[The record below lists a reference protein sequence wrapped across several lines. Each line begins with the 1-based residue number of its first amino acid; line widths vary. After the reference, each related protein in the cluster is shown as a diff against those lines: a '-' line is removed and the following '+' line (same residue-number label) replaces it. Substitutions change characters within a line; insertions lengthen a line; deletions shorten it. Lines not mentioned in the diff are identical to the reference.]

1 MDGGP
6 ASPRGQSAELLE
18 LRAKV
23 LASLKEQGFKVNPHI
38 RPKKDAKSTLRRVH
52 RLKRLEQLKAHRKF
66 LEENLPNARET
77 RIDGADIRPEEIKLG
92 LREVKPDSKL
102 GNLFLWWNLIW
113 WSLPYEHHIGRYM
126 RFVIWD
132 VAHDAPF
139 GLLGLQ
145 SPFLRSGV
153 RDDFLG
159 LDDGSVDYWIN
170 QSLNA
175 NRVGALPP
183 YIILL
188 GSRMVEM
195 TLTANEVRAA
205 YASKYT
211 SRTLMEN
218 RRIPSRLLFTTTT
231 SAFGRG
237 SIYERLRYKNQRLNR
252 FIGYTS
258 GAGTF
263 HLPNELYLGLLNV
276 LKEKGLDVRRGYG
289 TGPSRK
295 LRLIRR
301 GMQIVG
307 LPDFAYHNKQ
317 RGYYLFPNVINLKA
331 VIHRNKKPRWRNL
344 PFDSLATYWRER
356 WCIPRARRAD
366 DWKAF
371 DSNRF
376 FRSATALILG
386 L

>member
-1 MDGGP
+1 MK
-6 ASPRGQSAELLE
+6 ETL
-18 LRAKV
+18 
-23 LASLKEQGFKVNPHI
+23 SLVKETG
-38 RPKKDAKSTLRRVH
+38 
-52 RLKRLEQLKAHRKF
+52 
-66 LEENLPNARET
+66 
-77 RIDGADIRPEEIKLG
+77 IDGNAIRPEEIKLS
-92 LREVKPDSKL
+92 LRKVEPDSEL
-102 GNLFLWWNLIW
+102 SNLYFWWNLIW
-113 WSLPYEHHIGRYM
+113 WSIPYEHQIGRYM
-126 RFVIWD
+126 RFVLWD

-153 RDDFLG
+153 RDSYLG
-159 LDDGSVDYWIN
+159 LKEGNADYWIN

-183 YIILL
+183 YNKLL
-188 GSRMVEM
+188 GGRMVAM

-211 SRTLMEN
+211 SKTLMEK

-237 SIYERLRYKNQRLNR
+237 TIYERLRYRGQHLNR
-252 FIGYTS
+252 FLGYTS
-258 GAGTF
+258 GYGTF
-263 HLPNELYLGLLNV
+263 HLPNEQYLNMLDA
-276 LKEKGLDVRRGYG
+276 LKHKGLDVRRGYG

-301 GMQIVG
+301 GMQILG
-307 LPDFAYHNKQ
+307 LPDFAYHNIQ
-317 RGYYLFPNVINLKA
+317 RGCYIFPNVVNLKA
-331 VIHRNKKPRWRNL
+331 VIHGNRKPRWRNL

-356 WCIPRARRAD
+356 WCIPRAQRIN
-366 DWKAF
+366 DWRAF

-376 FRSATALILG
+376 FRNAAAQIRRL
-386 L
+386 